1 MGKYTLHTDPRVD
14 AIVES
19 HLAQICECTLRH
31 FRPEALLLSG
41 SFGRGEGSVSLD
53 GGQVRFYSD
62 YEVSLISSR
71 PSARLA
77 IDPIQREINAKLPLS
92 VSIFWTT
99 PRKLRHN
106 LSRNL
111 SFGPPNLSIGV
122 YELKAGSQVFY
133 GDFDLSV
140 NQDDPRDLP
149 VNEGVRLIAN
159 RMMEAI
165 EKWWRTPKSPDLGT
179 RTPKSPDLGTQTPKS
194 GDFGLRGR
202 SELAFSLSKLVL
214 ACGDALLVKNGLYHY
229 SYAERGRR
237 FSRYY
242 DELFKPLLGSEF
254 LPLYEK
260 ASSFK
265 LRPDAEVRPAAIL
278 EALPQIRAC
287 CWTILRHLLD
297 LPEGNHD
304 RVFEAMAASIPI
316 TYQTGLTKSL
326 DVAYED
332 LILWL
337 RGRRAG
343 KKTWPNNRKPG
354 PNLSMFQR
362 LYGAIPSLF
371 WGLPM
376 EGRAD
381 ACLLQTSRE
390 WGAWAFPPQ
399 AEAVPEEQLV
409 SVLLSLWHAL
419 G

>member
-31 FRPEALLLSG
+31 FKPEALLLSG

-71 PSARLA
+71 PRARLA
-77 IDPIQREINAKLPLS
+77 IDPIQREVNAKLPLS

-111 SFGPPNLSIGV
+111 SFGPPYLSIGM

-133 GDFDLSV
+133 GDFDLSA
-140 NQDDPRDLP
+140 NQNDPRDLP
-149 VNEGVRLIAN
+149 VSEGVRLIAN
-159 RMMEAI
+159 RMMETI
-165 EKWWRTPKSPDLGT
+165 EKWR
-179 RTPKSPDLGTQTPKS
+179 RTPKS
-194 GDFGLRGR
+194 GDFGVQDR
-202 SELAFSLSKLVL
+202 SELAFSLAKLVL

-237 FSRYY
+237 FSQHYT
-242 DELFKPLLGSEF
+242 ELFSPLLGAEF
-254 LPLYEK
+254 LGLYEQ

-265 LRPDAEVRPAAIL
+265 LRPYAEVQPAAIL
-278 EALPQIRAC
+278 EALPQIRAY

-297 LPEGNHD
+297 LPEDDHD
-304 RVFEAMAASIPI
+304 RIFEAMAASIHI
-316 TYQTGLTKSL
+316 TYQTGLAPSL
-326 DVAYED
+326 DVAYEN

-343 KKTWPNNRKPG
+343 IKTFPNRKAD
-354 PNLSMFQR
+354 LSMFQM

-376 EGRAD
+376 EGQAD
-381 ACLLQTSRE
+381 ARLLQNSRE
-390 WGAWAFPPQ
+390 WGAWAFPPLSS
-399 AEAVPEEQLV
+399 ATPSEEQLV
-409 SVLLSLWHAL
+409 SVLLSMWHAF

>member
-31 FRPEALLLSG
+31 FKPEALLLSG

-62 YEVSLISSR
+62 YEVSLISSQPR
-71 PSARLA
+71 ARMA

-111 SFGPPNLSIGV
+111 SFGPPYLSIGV

-133 GDFDLSV
+133 GDFDLSA
-140 NQDDPRDLP
+140 NQNDPRDLP
-149 VNEGVRLIAN
+149 VSEGVRLIAN
-159 RMMEAI
+159 RMMEAV
-165 EKWWRTPKSPDLGT
+165 EKWAKVED
-179 RTPKSPDLGTQTPKS
+179 
-194 GDFGLRGR
+194 R

-214 ACGDALLVKNGLYHY
+214 ACGDALLVKNGVYHY

-237 FSRYY
+237 FSQHY
-242 DELFKPLLGSEF
+242 DDLFKPLLGSEF
-254 LPLYEK
+254 YTLYEK

-265 LRPDAEVRPAAIL
+265 LRPYAEVQPAAIL
-278 EALPQIRAC
+278 EALPRIRAYC
-287 CWTILRHLLD
+287 RTILRHLLD
-297 LPEGNHD
+297 LPEDD
-304 RVFEAMAASIPI
+304 RDRIFEAMAASMPI
-316 TYQTGLTKSL
+316 TYQTGLFPAL
-326 DVAYED
+326 DVAYEN

-343 KKTWPNNRKPG
+343 KKTWPNRRRDGKSS
-354 PNLSMFQR
+354 LSMFQQ

-376 EGRAD
+376 DGQPDSR
-381 ACLLQTSRE
+381 LLQTSRE
-390 WGAWAFPPQ
+390 WSAWAFPPQ
-399 AEAVPEEQLV
+399 EDSTVSEEKLV
-409 SVLLSLWHAL
+409 AALLSMWHAF